1 MDFDQ
6 LTTFIEIAK
15 LGSFSRAG
23 QKLFRSQP
31 AVSAQVRQ
39 LEQEYG
45 EKLFD
50 RGRKSVRLTSA
61 GETLFEYAVRMV
73 NMRAESLR
81 AVADKA
87 TTPRGVLALGA
98 NEATCLYV
106 LPDIFA
112 EYHRLYPSVQISIY
126 RNFSHKVLQK
136 VEDGSVDVGIVTLP
150 AKSPSLKIHPIFRD
164 RVMLMVNPRSPLA
177 KLKSVRMKDIAEQ
190 PLIFP
195 RTGYTRQLL
204 DKHFRPYR
212 SQLQIT
218 MELTSVGM
226 IKCFVAAGLG
236 VSLISAS
243 FARNEVRAGEVKL
256 IPIADRGTVART
268 GPRLPPRPHAAS
280 LLDCLH
286 HAGAAA
292 RSGKS
297 GPRNPQHQVGGAR
310 RRAFGIHKPRDLPM
324 IFSVPSVRSVL
335 KLLI

>member
-73 NMRAESLR
+73 NLRAESQR

-112 EYHRLYPSVQISIY
+112 EYHQMYPSVQISIY

-136 VEDGSVDVGIVTLP
+136 VEDGSIDVGIVTLP
-150 AKSPSLKIHPIFRD
+150 AKSQSLKFHPIFRD
-164 RVMLMVNPRSPLA
+164 RVMLMVNPRNPLA
-177 KLKSVRMKDIAEQ
+177 KLKTVRMKDIAEQ

-204 DKHFRPYR
+204 DKHFRPYKP
-212 SQLQIT
+212 QLQIT

-256 IPIADRGTVART
+256 IPIADVELWRELGIVYRRDRT
-268 GPRLPPRPHAAS
+268 LPRSSAAFIALVRQRAAENPELEIAQPRK
-280 LLDCLH
+280 
-286 HAGAAA
+286 AA
-292 RSGKS
+292 R
-297 GPRNPQHQVGGAR
+297 GPEPA
-310 RRAFGIHKPRDLPM
+310 ALA
-324 IFSVPSVRSVL
+324 
-335 KLLI
+335 

>member
-1 MDFDQ
+1 M
-6 LTTFIEIAK
+6 
-15 LGSFSRAG
+15 
-23 QKLFRSQP
+23 
-31 AVSAQVRQ
+31 
-39 LEQEYG
+39 
-45 EKLFD
+45 
-50 RGRKSVRLTSA
+50 
-61 GETLFEYAVRMV
+61 
-73 NMRAESLR
+73 R

-136 VEDGSVDVGIVTLP
+136 VEDGSIDVGIVTLP
-150 AKSPSLKIHPIFRD
+150 AKSPSLKFHAIFRD
-164 RVMLMVNPRSPLA
+164 RVMLMVNPRNPLA

-204 DKHFRPYR
+204 DKHFRPYKP
-212 SQLQIT
+212 QLQIT

-256 IPIADRGTVART
+256 IPIAGRGIVART
-268 GPRLPPRPHAAS
+268 GTRLPPRPHAAAFLRGIHRAS
-280 LLDCLH
+280 S
-286 HAGAAA
+286 A
-292 RSGKS
+292 
-297 GPRNPQHQVGGAR
+297 AR
-310 RRAFGIHKPRDLPM
+310 RRKSGSGNCPAAQSCPRAGTCNDGVNLPVKK
-324 IFSVPSVRSVL
+324 IPNF
-335 KLLI
+335 

>member
-61 GETLFEYAVRMV
+61 GET
-73 NMRAESLR
+73 
-81 AVADKA
+81 
-87 TTPRGVLALGA
+87 
-98 NEATCLYV
+98 
-106 LPDIFA
+106 
-112 EYHRLYPSVQISIY
+112 
-126 RNFSHKVLQK
+126 
-136 VEDGSVDVGIVTLP
+136 
-150 AKSPSLKIHPIFRD
+150 PSLKIHSIFRD
-164 RVMLMVNPRSPLA
+164 RVMLMVNPRNPLA
-177 KLKSVRMKDIAEQ
+177 KLKTVRMKDIAGQ

-195 RTGYTRQLL
+195 RTGFTRQLL
-204 DKHFRPYR
+204 DKHFRPYK

-256 IPIADRGTVART
+256 IPIADVDLWRELGLVYRRDRTLPRSSAAFITLLRQRADEDPHLEVAQSK
-268 GPRLPPRPHAAS
+268 HS
-280 LLDCLH
+280 
-286 HAGAAA
+286 
-292 RSGKS
+292 
-297 GPRNPQHQVGGAR
+297 
-310 RRAFGIHKPRDLPM
+310 
-324 IFSVPSVRSVL
+324 
-335 KLLI
+335 

>member
-73 NMRAESLR
+73 NMRGESLR

-106 LPDIFA
+106 LPDLFA
-112 EYHRLYPSVQISIY
+112 EYHRLYPAVQISIY

-136 VEDGSVDVGIVTLP
+136 VEDGTVDVGIVTLP
-150 AKSPSLKIHPIFRD
+150 AKSPSLKIHSIFRG
-164 RVMLMVNPRSPLA
+164 S
-177 KLKSVRMKDIAEQ
+177 S
-190 PLIFP
+190 
-195 RTGYTRQLL
+195 
-204 DKHFRPYR
+204 
-212 SQLQIT
+212 
-218 MELTSVGM
+218 
-226 IKCFVAAGLG
+226 
-236 VSLISAS
+236 
-243 FARNEVRAGEVKL
+243 
-256 IPIADRGTVART
+256 GTA
-268 GPRLPPRPHAAS
+268 
-280 LLDCLH
+280 
-286 HAGAAA
+286 
-292 RSGKS
+292 
-297 GPRNPQHQVGGAR
+297 
-310 RRAFGIHKPRDLPM
+310 
-324 IFSVPSVRSVL
+324 
-335 KLLI
+335 

>member
-6 LTTFIEIAK
+6 LTTFLEVAK

-31 AVSAQVRQ
+31 AVSAQIRQ
-39 LEQEYG
+39 LELEYG
-45 EKLFD
+45 EKLLD
-50 RGRKSVRLTSA
+50 RAGKSVRLTPA
-61 GETLFEYAVRMV
+61 GEALVEYATRLLTLR
-73 NMRAESLR
+73 NESLR
-81 AVADKA
+81 AVADQA
-87 TTPRGVLALGA
+87 SNPRGTLSVGA

-106 LPDIFA
+106 LPDVFS
-112 EYHRLYPSVQISIY
+112 EYHRLYPAVQISIY

-136 VEDGSVDVGIVTLP
+136 VEDGTVDVGIVTLP
-150 AKSPSLKIHPIFRD
+150 AKSPSLKIHSIFRD
-164 RVMLMVNPRSPLA
+164 RVMLMVGPRNPLA

-204 DKHFRPYR
+204 DKHFRPYKP
-212 SQLQIT
+212 QLQIT

-256 IPIADRGTVART
+256 IPIADVELWRELGIVYRRDRTLPRSSAAFIALVRQRAAENPDLEIVQPRKVAR
-268 GPRLPPRPHAAS
+268 
-280 LLDCLH
+280 
-286 HAGAAA
+286 
-292 RSGKS
+292 
-297 GPRNPQHQVGGAR
+297 GGEPTTLA
-310 RRAFGIHKPRDLPM
+310 
-324 IFSVPSVRSVL
+324 
-335 KLLI
+335 

>member
-6 LTTFIEIAK
+6 LATFIEIAK

-73 NMRAESLR
+73 NLRAESQR

-87 TTPRGVLALGA
+87 T
-98 NEATCLYV
+98 CLYV
-106 LPDIFA
+106 LPEIFA

-136 VEDGSVDVGIVTLP
+136 VEDGSIDVGIVTLP
-150 AKSPSLKIHPIFRD
+150 AKSPSLKFHPIFRD
-164 RVMLMVNPRSPLA
+164 RVMLMVNPRNPLA
-177 KLKSVRMKDIAEQ
+177 KLKTVRMKDIAEQ

-204 DKHFRPYR
+204 DKHFRPYKP
-212 SQLQIT
+212 QLQIT

-256 IPIADRGTVART
+256 IPIADVELWRELGIVYRRDRTLPRSSAAFIALVRQRAAENPDLEIVPTRKVAR
-268 GPRLPPRPHAAS
+268 
-280 LLDCLH
+280 
-286 HAGAAA
+286 GAEPAPIA
-292 RSGKS
+292 
-297 GPRNPQHQVGGAR
+297 
-310 RRAFGIHKPRDLPM
+310 
-324 IFSVPSVRSVL
+324 
-335 KLLI
+335 